1 MAFSLQ
7 PRLVGSLLLPSWT
20 LPGPPSLSLTRS
32 AQRNRPASK
41 LEPPVKVPTWS
52 PGAACR
58 QESGSRGCRQKVE
71 AKPDGRLLRAELG
84 GSNAGL
90 KKRTERQVVFGQ
102 RGAQP
107 VCSQNPPRRRE
118 NIVNRIAPS
127 LHRAPRTRHAGDQA
141 VWGAEQGI
149 SKLASVLYSLL
160 RFRFKRK
167 THSKSSP
174 LTIFKN

>member
-32 AQRNRPASK
+32 AQRNRPASE

-90 KKRTERQVVFGQ
+90 KKRTERQSGLWPK
-102 RGAQP
+102 RGSA
-107 VCSQNPPRRRE
+107 
-118 NIVNRIAPS
+118 
-127 LHRAPRTRHAGDQA
+127 
-141 VWGAEQGI
+141 
-149 SKLASVLYSLL
+149 SLL
-160 RFRFKRK
+160 
-167 THSKSSP
+167 SKSAKKERKHREPHRPQLPQGPTDEARWGPSG
-174 LTIFKN
+174 LGCRTGHL